1 MFWFRRPD
9 DSVILFVKS
18 RSAMLF
24 HMSCSSFVRIWHQM
38 CIISLTFSSSLRLS
52 WIILATR
59 SLDGKRNFAF
69 AADWAFGVVFAANVG
84 TVNVSESSSVS
95 ESDSESLT
103 SKGKSKKEKS
113 FWCSHSSMMGS
124 KHGTWEDV
132 VTCCGPVGVRSQA
145 GVLDEDLLAEDGLD
159 FPSFP

>member
-1 MFWFRRPD
+1 MSLLGTSGLATLFARLVPRWARFTGKSLSRRNSETRSSDNSHGGGGGTFGNVSGGTLGCKSGASFNALSKSLFLPLFTFLNALISASIKCFGVRRPD

-69 AADWAFGVVFAANVG
+69 AAD
-84 TVNVSESSSVS
+84 
-95 ESDSESLT
+95 
-103 SKGKSKKEKS
+103 
-113 FWCSHSSMMGS
+113 
-124 KHGTWEDV
+124 
-132 VTCCGPVGVRSQA
+132 
-145 GVLDEDLLAEDGLD
+145 
-159 FPSFP
+159 